1 MQSRRLFSQ
10 TWTKE
15 CALACPLVAV
25 RYMVRWRGCAAV
37 YYGLNQAS
45 RTWHYNLV
53 KGIKPLGFEQ
63 CEADVCV
70 MRSVEDGAV
79 DIACLFAC

>member
-1 MQSRRLFSQ
+1 MYISLPPSCGALSGKVDRLRRSL
-10 TWTKE
+10 
-15 CALACPLVAV
+15 
-25 RYMVRWRGCAAV
+25 
-37 YYGLNQAS
+37 YGLSQAS
-45 RTWHYNLV
+45 RTWHYYLV
-53 KGIKPLGFEQ
+53 RGIKPNDFEQ